1 MKTKFPA
8 VYGKD
13 LPIKETPEIINS
25 DRQKNGSKATMRF
38 PHKPLGNQPGGG
50 GSTSGPFRRAMTP
63 GTTPTGS

>member
-1 MKTKFPA
+1 MKTKDTP
-8 VYGKD
+8 YGPG

-25 DRQKNGSKATMRF
+25 DRQKNGSKSTMRF
-38 PHKPLGNQPGGG
+38 PNKPLPNQPGGG

>member
-8 VYGKD
+8 TYGPD

-25 DRQKNGSKATMRF
+25 DRQKNGNKATMRF

-50 GSTSGPFRRAMTP
+50 GSTSGPFKRAMTP
-63 GTTPTGS
+63 NTTPTGS